1 MKIERVNAEIQR
13 ELAVLIRG
21 EINDPRLDG
30 AMISVMRVETTQDL
44 KYAKVFV
51 SILGGGEAKEIM
63 SVLKNCAGFL
73 KKQLFHRLKVR
84 AVPELLF
91 HLDNSVEYG
100 IKINSIL
107 KTLNITEATAE
118 EEE

>member
-1 MKIERVNAEIQR
+1 MKIERVNSEIQK
-13 ELAVLIRG
+13 ELAALIRG

-51 SILGGGEAKEIM
+51 SLLGGNDAKEIM
-63 SVLKNCAGFL
+63 AVLKNSAGFL

-91 HLDNSVEYG
+91 HLDDSVEYG

-107 KTLNITEATAE
+107 KTLNIQE
-118 EEE
+118 ESIDKE

>member
-1 MKIERVNAEIQR
+1 MKIERVNSEIQK
-13 ELAVLIRG
+13 ELATLIRG

-51 SILGGGEAKEIM
+51 SILGGTDTKEIM
-63 SVLKNCAGFL
+63 AVLKNCAGFL

-107 KTLNITEATAE
+107 KTLNIQDEQAE
-118 EEE
+118 KE